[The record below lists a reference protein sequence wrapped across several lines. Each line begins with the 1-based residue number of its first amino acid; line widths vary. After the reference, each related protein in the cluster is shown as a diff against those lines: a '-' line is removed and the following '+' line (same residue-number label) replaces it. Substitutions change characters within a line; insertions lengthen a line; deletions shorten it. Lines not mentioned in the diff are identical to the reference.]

1 LVAVLTAIEMQ
12 MRMSDGMSMPAP
24 FSWTHLYATRM
35 SWSINLALVL
45 AVIAYV
51 AGVRSWN
58 RRQPTTW
65 SAKRSLAFAFAIVIV
80 GIATEALPGVYD
92 MTLFSAHMVQ
102 HLLLIMVAAGLFA
115 MAAPLELALA
125 TLPGAIGRGFHRLV
139 DSKLGEVI
147 GHPIFGFAAYAI
159 FIPSTH
165 LTSLFNQMLLHMW
178 VHRLEQVAFLLIGY
192 LFWRPVVGIE
202 PSRHPLAPGLRLVY
216 LALAVPIDTFTG
228 LALVMSGHI
237 EFSAYAAQHRTW
249 GPSILSDI
257 KTGGALMWIGGD
269 LLMLGAMIP
278 VAYLWMK
285 DEESKTVALDARL
298 DAERAAQAIEDAQAA
313 SSAQQPGVSSQRP

>member
-1 LVAVLTAIEMQ
+1 MQMQ
-12 MRMSDGMSMPAP
+12 MRMGDGMAMPAP
-24 FSWTHLYATRM
+24 FSWTHLYSTRL
-35 SWSINLALVL
+35 SWSINLALI
-45 AVIAYV
+45 AVVAAYGL
-51 AGVRSWN
+51 GVRAWN
-58 RRQPTTW
+58 RQHEARW
-65 SAKRSLAFAFAIVIV
+65 SSKRSVAFGV
-80 GIATEALPGVYD
+80 GIALVALATEALPGVYD

-125 TLPGAIGRGFHRLV
+125 TVPGALGRGFTAVV

-147 GHPIFGFAAYAI
+147 GHPAVGFAAYAV
-159 FIPSTH
+159 FIPATH

-178 VHRLEQVAFLLIGY
+178 VHRLEQVAFLVIGY

-237 EFSAYAAQHRTW
+237 EFSAYAAQQRTW

-285 DEESKTVALDARL
+285 DEESKTADIDARL
-298 DAERAAQAIEDAQAA
+298 DAERAADALADAAAQA
-313 SSAQQPGVSSQRP
+313 SVEQPGFTSELS

>member
-1 LVAVLTAIEMQ
+1 MQ
-12 MRMSDGMSMPAP
+12 MRMGDGMAMPPP

-35 SWSINLALVL
+35 SWSINLALLAAVAAYVL
-45 AVIAYV
+45 GVRAWNRHHAGTWSTKRSVAFGAAVVVIAV
-51 AGVRSWN
+51 
-58 RRQPTTW
+58 
-65 SAKRSLAFAFAIVIV
+65 
-80 GIATEALPGVYD
+80 ATEAIPGVYD

-102 HLLLIMVAAGLFA
+102 HLLLIMVAAGLLA

-125 TLPGAIGRGFHRLV
+125 TMPGALGRSFTKVV
-139 DSKLGEVI
+139 DSKLGEVV
-147 GHPIFGFAAYAI
+147 GHPVFGFLAYAI

-178 VHRLEQVAFLLIGY
+178 VHRLEQVAFLVIGY

-237 EFSAYAAQHRTW
+237 EFSAYAAQGRTW

-285 DEESKTVALDARL
+285 DEESKTAALDAQL
-298 DAERAAQAIEDAQAA
+298 DAEREAQAIEDAAGTA
-313 SSAQQPGVSSQRP
+313 SVEQPGITSELA